1 MIAGLASVELL
12 DSCKNA
18 EATDVK
24 SEALAEGCVTS
35 DIASDI
41 ASDKD
46 RSNADLLSTALLP
59 ADCNYYVKNCKS
71 EHEAPD
77 PILNEFFLRIAI
89 AQKENPDKDE

>member
-18 EATDVK
+18 EATDAK

-41 ASDKD
+41 
-46 RSNADLLSTALLP
+46 
-59 ADCNYYVKNCKS
+59 VCKS
-71 EHEAPD
+71 
-77 PILNEFFLRIAI
+77 RIGLKI
-89 AQKENPDKDE
+89 YL

>member
-1 MIAGLASVELL
+1 MASVELL

-18 EATDVK
+18 EATDEK

-35 DIASDI
+35 DIASD
-41 ASDKD
+41 KH
-46 RSNADLLSTALLP
+46 RSKAGLLSTALLP

-77 PILNEFFLRIAI
+77 PILDKFFLRIAV
-89 AQKENPDKDE
+89 AQKENAD